1 MANRG
6 NLCHFCVDFKKA
18 FDSVLDFFRVL
29 ALNVAAKKQGQEGTR
44 RVKGSSFFNDC
55 HGKNLFSK
63 SSLLCMY
70 DEFLSMT
77 LNFNIRLFLSIRH
90 LDKRFWGPDK
100 EVL

>member
-1 MANRG
+1 MWPQKSFVA
-6 NLCHFCVDFKKA
+6 
-18 FDSVLDFFRVL
+18 L
-29 ALNVAAKKQGQEGTR
+29 AGTR
-44 RVKGSSFFNDC
+44 RVKGSSFFFNDC
-55 HGKNLFSK
+55 HGKNLLSK